1 MGCAHEKHIRI
12 RTYENCARRYT
23 RKKKKHARIYFS
35 HLSSFISFTLSLS
48 LSLSLSHQSV
58 RRYVYYVKRLLWHYV
73 IHYGLRLRYILLY
86 IATLTLSAN
95 ADKVNMVSSPGISD
109 SISRLIVP

>member
-1 MGCAHEKHIRI
+1 M
-12 RTYENCARRYT
+12 
-23 RKKKKHARIYFS
+23 HA
-35 HLSSFISFTLSLS
+35 FISRTIEHALPSSLSLSLTLS

-95 ADKVNMVSSPGISD
+95 ADKVNMVSSPVFPILKVD
-109 SISRLIVP
+109 LIVS